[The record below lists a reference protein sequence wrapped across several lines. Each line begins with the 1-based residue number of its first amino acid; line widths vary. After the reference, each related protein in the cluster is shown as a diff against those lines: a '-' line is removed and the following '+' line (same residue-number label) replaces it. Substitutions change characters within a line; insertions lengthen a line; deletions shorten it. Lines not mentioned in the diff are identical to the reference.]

1 MPWSLLAQIAIPLI
15 AVAVSWG
22 VLTTRV
28 ADNQRAIDSLYSR
41 TAALESGRDRIGG
54 LEERV
59 TSAAQRAADAK
70 QLAEKLLDDRLRETS
85 RGESR

>member
-28 ADNQRAIDSLYSR
+28 SENQRAIDSLYSR
-41 TAALESGRDRIGG
+41 TAALEGGRDRIGG

-59 TSAAQRAADAK
+59 TSAAQRAQDAK
-70 QLAEKLLDDRLRETS
+70 QLAERLLDDRLRATCK
-85 RGESR
+85 GD